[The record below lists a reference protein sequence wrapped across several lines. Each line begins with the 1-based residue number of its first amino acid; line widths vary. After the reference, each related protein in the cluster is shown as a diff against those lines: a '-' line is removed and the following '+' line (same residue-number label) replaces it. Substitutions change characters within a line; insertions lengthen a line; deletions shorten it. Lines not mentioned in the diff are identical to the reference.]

1 MATEKQIEANRR
13 NALKSTGPKSA
24 ISKAMIATNSVTHG
38 LLTRGIQIRGEDHH
52 ELVAFRERMLAQLAP
67 EGEVESYLAERVI
80 VNSWRLGRAGRY
92 EAEVID
98 ATMREMRAER
108 ENKPH
113 LFSCHPPLM
122 QHDAV
127 RRCLNDGSYDKLARY
142 ETHIENGLYKALHEL
157 QRIQAERKGRAVQTP
172 VALDVIVTGTSKDE

>member
-24 ISKAMIATNSVTHG
+24 ISKAMIATNAVTHG
-38 LLTRGIQIRGEDHH
+38 LLTRGIQILGEDHH

-67 EGEVESYLAERVI
+67 EGALESLLAERVI
-80 VNSWRLGRAGRY
+80 VNAWRLARAGRY
-92 EAEVID
+92 EAELID
-98 ATMREMRAER
+98 TTLKEMQKDRE
-108 ENKPH
+108 
-113 LFSCHPPLM
+113 LM
-122 QHDAV
+122 PFRSQFHAVPQRRDAI
-127 RRCLNDGSYDKLARY
+127 RKCLNDGSYDKLARY

-172 VALDVIVTGTSKDE
+172 VALDVIVTGASKDE